1 MEKTDKKWAHFTY
14 QVIRTFGARHWV
26 AESSVQSSVPD
37 TGDCRIIGARH
48 WGLQALGTQS
58 LPHAFLTADALFD
71 FIDGIG
77 KIDKNDKIDCVD
89 GGPC

>member
-26 AESSVQSSVPD
+26 AESSVQSSVPG
-37 TGDCRIIGARH
+37 TGDS
-48 WGLQALGTQS
+48 QALGTQS
-58 LPHAFLTADALFD
+58 LPHACLTADALFD

-77 KIDKNDKIDCVD
+77 KIDKNDEIDCVD